1 MSNDIDIGDAHL
13 FQMTT
18 RNALTE
24 LFPSA
29 RVRELMATQSG
40 WDPPTWCRLAGEL
53 GVAGLMVDERF
64 GGSGL
69 TARELGLVFEEAGR
83 CLGGSPMF
91 AVAGLAIPLLLQT
104 GDAAACEKWLPGLC
118 DGSLIATVMYAD
130 ADGRWGPSR
139 VGVHADDEDRLSGR
153 SGYVIDAAQSDVIF
167 APAHTPDGL
176 AVFAIESHAA
186 GVEVT
191 PLITLDQTRKQ
202 ARVELTGA
210 QGVRLDGG
218 AAAPALDR
226 AYAISCALLACE
238 LSGVAARCL
247 DMTVEYARER
257 VQFGRPIG
265 SFQAVKQKLADLLI
279 QVESAR
285 SAATAAVAAAAD
297 DSPDLWWTAS
307 LAKAYCSEAAMHA
320 SEETIQ
326 IHGGIGFTWEHDA
339 HLYFKRARS
348 GEELLGT
355 AREHYG
361 RVAEHVSKI

>member
-1 MSNDIDIGDAHL
+1 MSEDVDLGDAQR
-13 FQMTT
+13 FQTTT
-18 RNALTE
+18 REALGE

-40 WDPPTWCRLAGEL
+40 WDVPTWRRLTGEL

-64 GGSGL
+64 GGSGF

-91 AVAGLAIPLLLQT
+91 AVAGLTIPLLLAA
-104 GDAAACEKWLPGLC
+104 GDADAHTGLLPKLC
-118 DGSLIATVMYAD
+118 DGSLVATVIYAD

-139 VGVHADDEDRLSGR
+139 VGIRAEGGRLFGH
-153 SGYVIDAAQSDVIF
+153 SGYVVDAAASDLILTPARTPEGTAIF
-167 APAHTPDGL
+167 VVQRD
-176 AVFAIESHAA
+176 AV

-191 PLITLDQTRKQ
+191 PLVTLDQTRKQ
-202 ARVELTGA
+202 ARVELSGA
-210 QGVRLDGG
+210 RGIRLGG
-218 AAAPALDR
+218 GDIDSALDR

-238 LSGVAARCL
+238 LSGVASRCL
-247 DMTVEYARER
+247 DMTAEYARGR
-257 VQFGRPIG
+257 LQFGRPIG
-265 SFQAVKQKLADLLI
+265 SFQAIKQKLADLLI

-297 DSPDLWWTAS
+297 HSPDLLWTAS

-320 SEETIQ
+320 SEEAIQ

-339 HLYFKRARS
+339 HLYFKRART

-355 AREHYG
+355 AGEHYD
-361 RVAEHVSKI
+361 RVAEHVSHI

>member
-1 MSNDIDIGDAHL
+1 MSHDTGLADAQLLQH
-13 FQMTT
+13 TT
-18 RNALTE
+18 REVFTE

-40 WDPPTWCRLAGEL
+40 FDLKDWRRLTGEL
-53 GVAGLMVDERF
+53 GVTGLMVDEQF

-69 TARELGLVFEEAGR
+69 SARELGVVFEQAGR
-83 CLGGSPMF
+83 SLGGAPMF
-91 AVAGLAIPLLLQT
+91 AVAGLAIPLLLQC
-104 GDAAACEKWLPGLC
+104 GDTAACTRWLPGLC
-118 DGSLIATVMYAD
+118 DGSLLATVIYAD
-130 ADGRWGPSR
+130 ADGRWGPAQVDIR
-139 VGVHADDEDRLSGR
+139 ADGDRLSGR
-153 SGYVIDAAQSDVIF
+153 SGYVVDADSDLIF
-167 APAHTPDGL
+167 TTARTPDGP
-176 AVFAIESHAA
+176 AVFAVERHGD

-202 ARVELTGA
+202 ARVDFTGA
-210 QGVRLDGG
+210 RGMRLDT
-218 AAAPALDR
+218 AAGSVDR
-226 AYAISCALLACE
+226 AYATSCALLACE
-238 LSGVAARCL
+238 LVGVAARCL

-265 SFQAVKQKLADLLI
+265 SFQAIKQKLADLLI

-285 SAATAAVAAAAD
+285 SAATAAVDAVAA
-297 DSPDLWWTAS
+297 DSPDLCWTAS

-355 AREHYG
+355 AREHYD
-361 RVAEHVSKI
+361 RVAEHLSHI

>member
-1 MSNDIDIGDAHL
+1 MSNDIDVGDAHL

-18 RNALTE
+18 RDALAE

-29 RVRELMATQSG
+29 RVRELMATPSG
-40 WDPPTWCRLAGEL
+40 WDHPTWRRLAGEL

-83 CLGGSPMF
+83 CLGGSPML
-91 AVAGLAIPLLLQT
+91 AVAGLAIPLLLQV
-104 GDAAACEKWLPGLC
+104 GDADACKRWLPALC

-139 VGVHADDEDRLSGR
+139 VDVRADGDRLSGR
-153 SGYVIDAAQSDVIF
+153 GAFVIDASESDVIF
-167 APAHTPDGL
+167 TPARTPDGL
-176 AVFAIESHAA
+176 AVFAIERRSA

-202 ARVELTGA
+202 ARVELHGV
-210 QGVRLDGG
+210 QGVRLNGR
-218 AAAPALDR
+218 AVVPAIDR

-339 HLYFKRARS
+339 HLYFKRART

-355 AREHYG
+355 AQEHYG
-361 RVAEHVSKI
+361 RVAEHVSKV

>member
-1 MSNDIDIGDAHL
+1 MSDDIDLGDAHL
-13 FQMTT
+13 FQTTT
-18 RNALTE
+18 RSVFTE

-29 RVRELMATQSG
+29 RVRELMASSSG
-40 WDPPTWCRLAGEL
+40 WDPPTWRKLTGEL
-53 GVAGLMVDERF
+53 GVAGLMVEERF

-69 TARELGLVFEEAGR
+69 TARELGMVFEEAGR

-91 AVAGLAIPLLLQT
+91 AVAGLTIPLLLHA
-104 GDAAACEKWLPGLC
+104 GNADAHAGLLPKLC
-118 DGSLIATVMYAD
+118 DGSLVATVIYAD

-139 VGVHADDEDRLSGR
+139 VDMRAEGGRLFGC
-153 SGYVIDAAQSDVIF
+153 SGYVVDAADADLILTPARTPEGTAIF
-167 APAHTPDGL
+167 VVERD
-176 AVFAIESHAA
+176 AA

-191 PLITLDQTRKQ
+191 PLVTLDQTRKQ
-202 ARVELTGA
+202 ARVKLS
-210 QGVRLDGG
+210 GVRGIRLDSG
-218 AAAPALDR
+218 AIDSALDR
-226 AYAISCALLACE
+226 AYATSCALLACE

-247 DMTVEYARER
+247 EMTSEYARGR

-265 SFQAVKQKLADLLI
+265 SFQAVKQKLAELLI

-285 SAATAAVAAAAD
+285 SAATAAVAAAAN

-355 AREHYG
+355 AGEHYD
-361 RVAEHVSKI
+361 RVAEHVSQI

>member
-1 MSNDIDIGDAHL
+1 MSDDIELGDAQL
-13 FQMTT
+13 FQNT
-18 RNALTE
+18 AHEVFTE

-40 WDPPTWCRLAGEL
+40 WDAPTWRKLTGQL
-53 GVAGLMVDERF
+53 GVAGLMVEERF

-83 CLGGSPMF
+83 CLGGTPMF
-91 AVAGLAIPLLLQT
+91 AVAGLTIPLLLQT
-104 GDAAACEKWLPGLC
+104 GDADALAGLLPKLC
-118 DGSLIATVMYAD
+118 DGSLVATVIYAD

-139 VGVHADDEDRLSGR
+139 VAIRAEGDRLFGR
-153 SGYVIDAAQSDVIF
+153 SGYVVDAAYSDLILTPARTPQGTAIF
-167 APAHTPDGL
+167 AVERD
-176 AVFAIESHAA
+176 AA

-191 PLITLDQTRKQ
+191 PLVTLDQTRKQ
-202 ARVELTGA
+202 ARVELSGA
-210 QGVRLDGG
+210 RGVRLDGG
-218 AAAPALDR
+218 AIDSALER
-226 AYAISCALLACE
+226 AYATSCALLACE

-247 DMTVEYARER
+247 EMTSEYARGR

-326 IHGGIGFTWEHDA
+326 LHGGIGFTWEHDA
-339 HLYFKRARS
+339 HLYFKRART
-348 GEELLGT
+348 GEELLG
-355 AREHYG
+355 AAGEHYD
-361 RVAEHVSKI
+361 RVAEHVSQI